1 MQHNLYQK
9 QVIEISRLCREISNS
24 VGSMASIDFQIEDL
38 EFLKSF
44 KEESSSILDSISRIH
59 DDLDNSEFAS
69 GVK

>member
-1 MQHNLYQK
+1 MQHNLNQK

-69 GVK
+69 EVK

>member
-1 MQHNLYQK
+1 MKHNLNQK

-69 GVK
+69 EVK

>member
-1 MQHNLYQK
+1 MQHNLNQK
-9 QVIEISRLCREISNS
+9 QVIEISKLCREISNS

>member
-1 MQHNLYQK
+1 MQHNLNQK